1 MFDGAGNKTGKGDGP
16 LMLPSTLEKQNDLD
30 PEIRVFAASSDR
42 RFNADFD
49 ALPPAEQRRLY
60 NAWCQ
65 EWSSPRS
72 DQLSVADFLI
82 PTDDAKVPVRL
93 YRRRDC
99 TGNPPVVL
107 YMHGGGWV
115 LGSPDTHD
123 QVTSNMALATGAAV
137 LSVDYRLAPEHKFP
151 AAFNDCYGVLSWLV
165 EAGPALGIDP
175 SRLAVAGDSAG
186 ANLAVALSLA
196 ARDRQGPAIA
206 FQALIYPGLRFQRP
220 AGIGADSP
228 GLAAESISAYARAY
242 LAKTEDA
249 THPYAAPLHA
259 EDFSR
264 LPPAY
269 IAAAWFDV
277 LREDSALY
285 AEKLRAAGVEATYHC
300 APGLV
305 HTYLRTIHCCAAAR
319 TEFLAV
325 CQAIKKALN

>member
-1 MFDGAGNKTGKGDGP
+1 
-16 LMLPSTLEKQNDLD
+16 MLPATSEHRLDLD
-30 PEIRVFAASSDR
+30 PEIRAFAASSDR
-42 RFNADFD
+42 RFNAEFD

-60 NAWCQ
+60 NAWCL
-65 EWSSPRS
+65 EWSSPRPNE
-72 DQLSVADFLI
+72 LSVADFLV
-82 PTDDAKVPVRL
+82 PTDEAKVPVRL

-99 TGNPPVVL
+99 IGNLPVVL

-115 LGSPDTHD
+115 LGSPETHD
-123 QVTSNMALATGAAV
+123 QVTSNMALATGAVV

-165 EAGPALGIDP
+165 EAGPGLGIDP

-186 ANLAVALSLA
+186 ANLAAALSLA

-220 AGIGADSP
+220 AGIDADSP
-228 GLAAESISAYARAY
+228 GLAAESISVYAKAY
-242 LAKTEDA
+242 LAKAADA

-259 EDFSR
+259 RDFSK

-277 LREDSALY
+277 LREDSSLY
-285 AEKLRAAGVEATYHC
+285 AEKLREAGVEATYQC

-305 HTYLRTIHCCAAAR
+305 HTYLRTIHCCAAAQK
-319 TEFLAV
+319 EFLAV
-325 CQAIKKALN
+325 CHAIKKALT